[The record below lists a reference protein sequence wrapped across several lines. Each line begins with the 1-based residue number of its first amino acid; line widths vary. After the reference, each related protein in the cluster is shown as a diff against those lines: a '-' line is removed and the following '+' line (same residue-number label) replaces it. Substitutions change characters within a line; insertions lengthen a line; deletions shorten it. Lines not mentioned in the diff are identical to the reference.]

1 LIIKKLAEYLN
12 FKKMEKKLQRNQQDK
27 MIAGV
32 CSGLADYF
40 DVDVTWVRIAF
51 VVAVMAG
58 ASGLLAYLVLWI
70 AVPRKSYVPDYG
82 QFTANYKVNDPA
94 NPINP
99 IPGIPYSKP
108 KKKDNGNG
116 RLIAGSIF
124 ILFGSFF
131 LLNEFNL
138 IPDWVE
144 FHNLWPLIL
153 IGMGIYTLSGAIN
166 KDKWKDDL
174 TQFTTFSEPEVKQD
188 DAKSETIN
196 PEAPENKSTE
206 EINPSTDDSTN
217 KTI

>member
-1 LIIKKLAEYLN
+1 
-12 FKKMEKKLQRNQQDK
+12 MEKKLQRNQQDK

-51 VVAVMAG
+51 VIAVMAG

-70 AVPRKSYVPDYG
+70 AVPRKPYLPDYAK
-82 QFTANYKVNDPA
+82 FTTNYNVNDPA
-94 NPINP
+94 NSSNP
-99 IPGIPYSKP
+99 IPGMAYSKP
-108 KKKDNGNG
+108 KKRDTGKG
-116 RLIAGSIF
+116 RLIVGVIF
-124 ILFGSFF
+124 IVFGTFF

-153 IGMGIYTLSGAIN
+153 IGMGIYTLSGALN
-166 KDKWKDDL
+166 NNKWKDDL
-174 TQFTTFSEPEVKQD
+174 AQFTTFSEPEVKP
-188 DAKSETIN
+188 ET
-196 PEAPENKSTE
+196 PENKGTE
-206 EINPSTDDSTN
+206 ETNPNTDDSTN

>member
-1 LIIKKLAEYLN
+1 
-12 FKKMEKKLQRNQQDK
+12 MEKKLQRNQQDK

-51 VVAVMAG
+51 VIAVMAG

-70 AVPRKSYVPDYG
+70 AVPKKSYLPDYG
-82 QFTANYKVNDPA
+82 QFTTNYNVNDPA
-94 NPINP
+94 NSSNP
-99 IPGIPYSKP
+99 MAGMPYKKP
-108 KKKDNGNG
+108 KKKDNGKG
-116 RLIAGSIF
+116 RLIVGVVFIF
-124 ILFGSFF
+124 FGTFF

-153 IGMGIYTLSGAIN
+153 IGMGIYTLSGALN
-166 KDKWKDDL
+166 NDQWKDDQA
-174 TQFTTFSEPEVKQD
+174 QFTTFSEPEVKP
-188 DAKSETIN
+188 ET
-196 PEAPENKSTE
+196 PENKSTE
-206 EINPSTDDSTN
+206 ETNPNTDDSSN